1 MKSLAMTGITGEMQS
16 RGQQNIAVIE
26 ASGFRS

>member
-1 MKSLAMTGITGEMQS
+1 MKSLAVTGITGEMQ
-16 RGQQNIAVIE
+16 RKGEQNIAVIE